1 MKIRTGLIA
10 AVVALT
16 GLSAQA
22 VAQDRLEPVR
32 ALYASADYEAAFA
45 ALGSIDAGADA
56 RLNLE
61 ADGFRASCLIA
72 LGRPADADVVIERI
86 LMAYPDFDP
95 GADASPRVQR
105 AFRTVSNRVLPP
117 LARRLYD
124 DGKAAFDR
132 GAYAEALRIF
142 EQAMPVI
149 TALSLQGLP
158 GMEDR
163 RVLTNSFLTL
173 SRQLTPRPPV
183 VPSRLESRVVDP
195 ATSLPPAVDLG
206 PAPPPQ
212 VVTTPPAATP
222 PAAAPPVATPEVIT
236 PQVVTTQP
244 VIIRQDL
251 PAWPGMGGQEAV
263 FQGAVDV
270 LIDEHGAVTDA
281 RTSKSVHPYY
291 DALLLEAARH
301 WSYEPARRD
310 GRPVP
315 MWKRIAVTL
324 RNR

>member
-1 MKIRTGLIA
+1 MKIPTGLIA
-10 AVVALT
+10 AAMVLT
-16 GLSAQA
+16 GLAAQA
-22 VAQDRLEPVR
+22 AAQDRLEPVR

-45 ALGSIDAGADA
+45 ALGSIDADADA

-86 LMAYPDFDP
+86 VTAYPDFDP
-95 GADASPRVQR
+95 GADASPRLRR
-105 AFRTVSNRVLPP
+105 AFRGVSNRVLPP

-173 SRQLTPRPPV
+173 SRQLVPRPPV
-183 VPSRLESRVVDP
+183 VPSSLEARAVDP
-195 ATSLPPAVDLG
+195 VAYLPPAVNTEG
-206 PAPPPQ
+206 QAPQQVATAPQ
-212 VVTTPPAATP
+212 QV
-222 PAAAPPVATPEVIT
+222 AAAPQQA
-236 PQVVTTQP
+236 VTTQP

-251 PAWPGMGGQEAV
+251 PAWPGMGGPEAT

-270 LIDEHGAVTDA
+270 LIDEHGVVTDA

-291 DALLLEAARH
+291 DVLLLEAARH

-310 GRPVP
+310 GHPVA

>member
-1 MKIRTGLIA
+1 MMIRTGLIA
-10 AVVALT
+10 VAMAFT

-22 VAQDRLEPVR
+22 AAQDRLEPVR
-32 ALYASADYEAAFA
+32 LLYASADYEAAFA
-45 ALGSIDAGADA
+45 ALGSIDAVADA

-61 ADGFRASCLIA
+61 ADGYRASCLIA

-86 LMAYPDFDP
+86 VMANPDFDP
-95 GADASPRVQR
+95 GADASPRVRR

-124 DGKAAFDR
+124 DGKTAFDR
-132 GAYAEALRIF
+132 GAYAEALRTF

-149 TALSLQGLP
+149 TALSLQGVA

-163 RVLTNSFLTL
+163 RVLTNGFLTL
-173 SRQLTPRPPV
+173 SRQLVPRPPV
-183 VPSRLESRVVDP
+183 APSRLESRTIDP
-195 ATSLPPAVDLG
+195 AAYLSPAVDVEE
-206 PAPPPQ
+206 PAL
-212 VVTTPPAATP
+212 ATEQP
-222 PAAAPPVATPEVIT
+222 
-236 PQVVTTQP
+236 VTTQP

-251 PAWPGMGGQEAV
+251 PAWPGMGAPDAV

-270 LIDEHGAVTDA
+270 LIDDHGVVADA